1 MSVRDRD
8 LGERKSLERK
18 LNMKAK
24 MSFSASGTVRILSA
38 ILIVMCCVV
47 VALVWA
53 GRASGNR
60 SGGNSAAARATE
72 LWTDAQTVQ
81 PAELVKELGAKG
93 KNRPVVVCAGFSTLY
108 EGAHVPGAVFH
119 GPASQPEG
127 LADLKKWAEGIPR
140 SSNLVVYCGC
150 CPFAKC
156 PNIRPAFEA
165 LRAMGFQHLRVLVLP
180 DNFYKD
186 GYSKGYPV
194 EKGK

>member
-1 MSVRDRD
+1 
-8 LGERKSLERK
+8 
-18 LNMKAK
+18 MKANTN
-24 MSFSASGTVRILSA
+24 SSASGTVRILSGM
-38 ILIVMCCVV
+38 LIVMFCVV
-47 VALVWA
+47 VALFWA

-60 SGGNSAAARATE
+60 SRESSAVARTAE
-72 LWTDAQTVQ
+72 PWTNAQTVQ
-81 PAELVKELGAKG
+81 PAELVKELAAKG
-93 KNRPVVVCAGFSTLY
+93 KSRPVVVCAGFSTLY

-165 LRAMGFQHLRVLVLP
+165 LQAMGFRHLRVLLLP

-186 GYSKGYPV
+186 WYSKGYPV